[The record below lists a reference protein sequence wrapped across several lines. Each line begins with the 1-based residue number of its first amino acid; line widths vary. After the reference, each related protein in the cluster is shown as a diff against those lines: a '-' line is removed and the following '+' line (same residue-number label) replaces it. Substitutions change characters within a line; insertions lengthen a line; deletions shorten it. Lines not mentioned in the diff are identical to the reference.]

1 MYMCVCALCGNIANK
16 FNVLYSTCTLNLF
29 GSFIFVMSFPKP
41 SSVIDCSD
49 DEDTAVGNNSI
60 DEVTLHTAASP
71 WLTSQVG
78 LACLIRH

>member
-16 FNVLYSTCTLNLF
+16 FNVLYSTLNLF

-60 DEVTLHTAASP
+60 NEVTLHTASP

-78 LACLIRH
+78 CLIRY